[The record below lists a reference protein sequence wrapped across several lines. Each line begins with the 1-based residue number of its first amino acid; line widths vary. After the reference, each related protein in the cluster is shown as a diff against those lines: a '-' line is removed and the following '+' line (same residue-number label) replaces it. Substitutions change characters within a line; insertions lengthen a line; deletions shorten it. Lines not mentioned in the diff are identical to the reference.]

1 MAACVLFFLSGQ
13 AFVPQLGIEDNEALF
28 AAPILAPRSGIL
40 VTIWHSRFPLM
51 LLSYLGTVK
60 TWLYAPVVKIFGTGV
75 WAVREPALLA
85 GAASIWLFYL
95 VLRKTN
101 GERAAVIG
109 AYLLATDTL
118 YLLTTCFD
126 WGPVALQHLL
136 ELGGLLLLVRFYQ
149 ERKSRFLAFGFL
161 LFGLAMWDK
170 AQAIWTLS
178 GIGLARQAVI
188 PYTIASLITW
198 RRIAIAIA
206 GFAIGALP
214 LLLFNIQNEWQT
226 FRGPFRRDL
235 TGLADKSRL
244 LADTAGGQALFG
256 YLTSE
261 DRDTPQPQPPFR
273 LVRRI
278 AEVAGHPRRGWMP
291 YAFCLAVLLIPLA
304 RGGALRTT
312 LFAFTALLLAWM
324 QMAGTL
330 YGGGSVHHTILLWPL
345 PTAVVAVS
353 FTGASRRLRRAGI
366 PVLGAVVAVLMVS
379 NLLVTNEYF
388 YEMSRNGAGGAN
400 WTDAIFPLTEALL
413 AIPAKHV
420 VCMDWGITD
429 SLRLTSGGRLP
440 VRDGTYPISKPSLT
454 PPERDIVSRMA
465 AEQDTVFV
473 GRSRDFETFRGDT
486 DKFVSIAVETGY
498 MMKTIATI
506 SDRYGRR
513 VFEVYRFAPA
523 GANGR

>member
-1 MAACVLFFLSGQ
+1 M
-13 AFVPQLGIEDNEALF
+13 
-28 AAPILAPRSGIL
+28 APILAPRSGLL
-40 VTIWHSRFPLM
+40 VTVWHSHFRLM

-60 TWLYAPVVKIFGTGV
+60 TWMYAPVVKIFGTGV
-75 WAVREPALLA
+75 WAVREPVLLA

-109 AYLLATDTL
+109 ACLLATDSL

-136 ELGGLLLLVRFYQ
+136 ELGGVLLLVRFYQ
-149 ERKSRFLAFGFL
+149 ERRKRFLGLGFF

-170 AQAIWTLS
+170 AVAVWMLS
-178 GIGLARQAVI
+178 GIGIGVLLVMPHEILRL
-188 PYTIASLITW
+188 IAW
-198 RRIAIAIA
+198 RRVAIAIA
-206 GFAIGALP
+206 GIAIGALP
-214 LLLFNIQNEWQT
+214 LLLFNIQNDWQT

-235 TGLADKSRL
+235 TGLADKTRL

-261 DRDTPQPQPPFR
+261 DRDTPQPQPPPR
-273 LVRRI
+273 LIRRI
-278 AEVAGHPRRGWMP
+278 AEAAGHPRRGWMP
-291 YAFCLAVLLIPLA
+291 YAFGLAVLLIPLA
-304 RGGALRTT
+304 RSGALRTT
-312 LFAFTALLLAWM
+312 LFAFTALVLAWV
-324 QMAGTL
+324 QMAGTS

-345 PTAVVAVS
+345 PTAIVAVS
-353 FTGASRRLRRAGI
+353 FASASRRLGRAGI
-366 PVLGAVVAVLMVS
+366 PVMGAVVAVLMVS

-400 WTDAIFPLTEALL
+400 WTDAIFPLTDALL
-413 AIPAKHV
+413 AIPAKNV
-420 VCMDWGITD
+420 VCMDWGIAD
-429 SLRLTSGGRLP
+429 SLRLTSRGRLP
-440 VRDGTYPISKPSLT
+440 LRDGTDPISKPSLT
-454 PPERDIVSRMA
+454 PNERDIVSRLSR
-465 AEQDTVFV
+465 EQDTVFV

-486 DKFVSIAVETGY
+486 DKFVSIAAETGY
-498 MMKTIATI
+498 GMETITSI